1 MNLEEQFHKEMLE
14 IYRKA
19 ASQLGYYAS
28 YFLRMVDDQGGLR
41 AAKQLLRTDE
51 LSDGFTR
58 LWSENRLDL
67 SVEALVLQETWRSL
81 FTKEELATARHR
93 LRESGYEINK

>member
-1 MNLEEQFHKEMLE
+1 MRLEEQFHKEMLE
-14 IYRKA
+14 IYRNA

-41 AAKQLLRTDE
+41 AAKQLLRTEE

-58 LWSENRLDL
+58 LWAENRLDL
-67 SVEALVLQETWRSL
+67 SVEALVLQEMWKSL
-81 FTKEELATARHR
+81 FTKEELATAHR
-93 LRESGYEINK
+93 RLKESGYEISE